1 MFWFFGKLAF
11 VQKFCYKHKR
21 GIIKMKEV
29 FTMWKNTKM
38 VVLTAICGAVYAA
51 VLIPFKPIPLI
62 PGFTEIRPASVLPVV
77 FSLFFG
83 PAGAWGSAFGNLIG
97 DFFGTLGIGSIFGF
111 FGNFLYGYLP
121 CKVWS
126 YLSPQTEP
134 LINHPALW
142 LKYIFT
148 VLIASLG
155 CAIPISWGIDWVGLI
170 PFSVLANIIFL
181 NNFFVSLIL
190 GPILLFTL
198 YPRFK
203 KWNLLYS
210 QIGEITSEKTFLQ
223 NIGFIFILIGCFG
236 GLLVGNLTSLGH
248 FTGKIG
254 INLIPLIF
262 SLILGTILI

>member
-1 MFWFFGKLAF
+1 
-11 VQKFCYKHKR
+11 
-21 GIIKMKEV
+21 MKEV
-29 FTMWKNTKM
+29 FAMWKNTKM

-62 PGFTEIRPASVLPVV
+62 PGFTEIRPASVLPLI

-97 DFFGTLGIGSIFGF
+97 DFFGTLGLGSIPGF

-121 CKVWS
+121 YKIWN
-126 YLSPQTEP
+126 YLSPQAEP
-134 LINHPALW
+134 LIKRPALW

-155 CAIPISWGIDWVGLI
+155 CSIFISWGIDWFGLV
-170 PFSVLANIIFL
+170 PFSALANIIFV

-190 GPILLFTL
+190 GPILLFAL

-203 KWNLLYS
+203 KWNLLY
-210 QIGEITSEKTFLQ
+210 QVEGKETTFRQ
-223 NIGFIFILIGCFG
+223 NFGFVFVLIGCFG

-248 FTGKIG
+248 FTGKVG
-254 INLIPLIF
+254 TNLLPLIF
-262 SLILGTILI
+262 SLILGIILL

>member
-1 MFWFFGKLAF
+1 M
-11 VQKFCYKHKR
+11 R
-21 GIIKMKEV
+21 EV
-29 FTMWKNTKM
+29 FTLWKNTKM

-97 DFFGTLGIGSIFGF
+97 DFFGTLGVGSIFGF
-111 FGNFLYGYLP
+111 LGNFLYGYLP
-121 CKVWS
+121 YKVWTF
-126 YLSPQTEP
+126 LSPDAEP
-134 LINHPALW
+134 VINRPAVW

-148 VLIASLG
+148 ILIASLG

-170 PFSVLANIIFL
+170 PFSALANIIFL

-190 GPILLFTL
+190 GPILLFAL

-203 KWNLLYS
+203 KWNLIYQETAGKERL
-210 QIGEITSEKTFLQ
+210 FLQ
-223 NIGFIFILIGCFG
+223 NFGFILSLIGCFG
-236 GLLVGNLTSLGH
+236 GLLFGNLTSLGYL
-248 FTGKIG
+248 TGKVG
-254 INLIPLIF
+254 INLLPFIF
-262 SLILGTILI
+262 SLILGVILL